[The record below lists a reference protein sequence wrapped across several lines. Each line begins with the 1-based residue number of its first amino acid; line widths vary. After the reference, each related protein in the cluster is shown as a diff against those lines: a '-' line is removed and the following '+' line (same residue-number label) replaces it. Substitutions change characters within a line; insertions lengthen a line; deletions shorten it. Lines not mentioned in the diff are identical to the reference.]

1 MPAVSKPRETLS
13 VVDAMAI
20 IAGIVVGVGIFKT
33 PSIIAASAGSE
44 GMLMLFWLLCGT
56 VSLVG
61 TLCYAELTST
71 YPHTGGDYYYLQR
84 AFGSAPAFLFAREIR
99 FSARF

>member
-1 MPAVSKPRETLS
+1 MIAVSKPRETLS

-20 IAGIVVGVGIFKT
+20 IVGIVVGVGIFKT

-44 GMLMLFWLLCGT
+44 GMLILFWLLGGA

-61 TLCYAELTST
+61 ALCYASKIGTS
-71 YPHTGGDYYYLQR
+71 Y
-84 AFGSAPAFLFAREIR
+84 
-99 FSARF
+99 